1 MPTLN
6 EKMDANGVYPLAG
19 DCYCF
24 AAAVQKIADEKAKH
38 TAIVCVK
45 KEPYGSIGHC
55 MLQDLDERSYYDVDG
70 KQDGEE
76 ALEKFK
82 EYVDEC
88 GDELSDEGWFI
99 DECYDD
105 SVYYDKYMAN
115 KECKDGKIERIERML
130 RCDPPEWLKDL
141 EASIRRRD
149 G

>member
-6 EKMDANGVYPLAG
+6 ETMEANGLYPLAG

-24 AAAVQKIADEKAKH
+24 AAAVQKICDKKAKH

-45 KEPYGSIGHC
+45 KEPYGNIGHC

-70 KQDGEE
+70 KQNDEK
-76 ALEKFK
+76 AFEKFK
-82 EYVDEC
+82 EYVEEC
-88 GDELSDEGWFI
+88 GDEFSEDGWFI
-99 DECYDD
+99 DECYEDTA
-105 SVYYDKYMAN
+105 YFDKYMAN
-115 KECKDGKIERIERML
+115 KECKDDKIARIERML
-130 RCDPPEWLKDL
+130 LCDPPEWLKDL